1 MIHLVSWRSGV
12 VSALGTVKPFPTDSY
27 WDCWLNA
34 AVVGVRR
41 MEEIRLE
48 METRLAIWPTKI
60 RYLGCGLRGN
70 PFMGRVESFFHLP

>member
-1 MIHLVSWRSGV
+1 
-12 VSALGTVKPFPTDSY
+12 
-27 WDCWLNA
+27 
-34 AVVGVRR
+34 

-70 PFMGRVESFFHLP
+70 PSMGRVESFFHLS